1 MFGVRRSGRTIE
13 HMNIERVNI
22 EPNGELEHEP
32 RTENPE
38 A

>member
-1 MFGVRRSGRTIE
+1 MFANPELRT
-13 HMNIERVNI
+13 
-22 EPNGELEHEP
+22 PNSELSTELEHEP